1 MRKYALLTG
10 LSVVLA
16 LALTASKASAVP
28 SFARM
33 TGLTCNQCHVSF
45 SPVPTFT
52 FTGKKFRMNGY
63 RAPHVAAKMEA
74 GEEGKVNGK
83 RLAIG
88 LTDYF
93 SFRFGSTLLGQSK
106 SSWDPTKAEPASSSL
121 ATNPYTNAAIY
132 FVGPIGDHIGMW
144 NEFYFSTG
152 GVNASTQTSPTGT
165 AAGQTNTFR
174 VIGYDEYDVKYVWN
188 TESSVL
194 GINLSTQS
202 INQSIG
208 FGPFPTGL
216 TSHNQRGGFAQAHPP
231 YANLSAYGFFGDR
244 LAAVIGFQPGEDNL
258 EYSCI
263 DKNANGQRDDGTCMN
278 WQGMVAYAIKN
289 TDENEMWIDAM
300 VKVGND
306 AVPIVSNVS
315 LSADRSKWSYTDA
328 ITGIAATRTNLPA
341 AQRVSGTGSYTNVDV
356 GDFFR
361 SYYEFWWG
369 TIDHGP
375 HSLATAIR
383 YNLNNETYA
392 DNSKVT
398 DNAIG
403 LGVRYMYDRTFGW
416 NLALEKDLKYEFKDV
431 TGKINDI
438 PRSVGLSS
446 VLSYR
451 PAMNFSVNLTTSNSR
466 ATRIVAPGAQRYNNG
481 WSWNLGLDYAF

>member
-10 LSVVLA
+10 LCVVIGLM
-16 LALTASKASAVP
+16 LTASNASAVP

-63 RAPHVAAKMEA
+63 RAPHVAAKIEA

-88 LTDYF
+88 LTDYL

-106 SSWDPTKAEPASSSL
+106 SSWDPTKTDPGSSSL
-121 ATNPYTNAAIY
+121 NTNPYVNAAIY

-152 GVNASTQTSPTGT
+152 GVNSTNGANASG
-165 AAGQTNTFR
+165 TNTFR
-174 VIGYDEYDVKYVWN
+174 VIGYDEYDVKYTWN
-188 TESSVL
+188 TENAIL
-194 GINLSTQS
+194 GVNLSTQS

-216 TSHNQRGGFAQAHPP
+216 TSHSQRGGFAQAHPP

-244 LAAVIGFQPGEDNL
+244 LAAVVGIQPGEDNL
-258 EYSCI
+258 EYSCT
-263 DKNANGQRDDGTCMN
+263 DMNKNGKRDDGTCMN
-278 WQGMVAYAIKN
+278 YQGMVAYAFKN
-289 TDENEMWIDAM
+289 SDENEVWVDAW

-306 AVPIVSNVS
+306 AVPIVSNTA
-315 LSADRSKWSYTDA
+315 LSADRSKWTFTDA

-341 AQRVSGTGSYTNVDV
+341 AQRVPYTNTDI
-356 GDFFR
+356 GDIFR
-361 SYYEFWWG
+361 SYYELWWG
-369 TIDHGP
+369 TIDRGP
-375 HSLATAIR
+375 HSIATTLRWNI
-383 YNLNNETYA
+383 NNEKYA
-392 DNSKVT
+392 DNSKIV

-403 LGVRYMYDRTFGW
+403 LGARYMYDRTYGF
-416 NLALEKDLKYEFKDV
+416 NLALEKDTKYEFTDV
-431 TGKINDI
+431 TGKVNNI
-438 PRSVGLSS
+438 PRSLAISTA
-446 VLSYR
+446 LAYR
-451 PAMNFSVNLTTSNSR
+451 PAMNFSVNLTMSNSR
-466 ATRIVAPGAQRYNNG
+466 ATRIVPDGAQRYNNG
-481 WSWNLGLDYAF
+481 WSWNLGLDYLF